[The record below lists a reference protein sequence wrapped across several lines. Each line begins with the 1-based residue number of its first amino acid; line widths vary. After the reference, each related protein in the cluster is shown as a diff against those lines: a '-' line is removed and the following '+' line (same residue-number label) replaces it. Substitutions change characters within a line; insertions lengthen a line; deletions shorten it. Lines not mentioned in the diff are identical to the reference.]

1 MKIFRALPALICASY
16 LALYADSD
24 KLNAASVTT
33 APKFPLIFYPSG
45 TEAKAGLLLG
55 GGKKGFE
62 TGCYHFG
69 EGGAVNISISADL
82 LAYYMQQGFS
92 RRSLCM
98 ALISAIRFDPELGRR
113 LATYVVINDL
123 KELRRHPDDMGV
135 TSPELPLTIPS
146 CFARALPYSD
156 CTWNFDAFTGKKLS
170 APLTQSFK
178 ALGRIVEDT
187 IRAFKNGPHEAAGDN
202 CEEGSADWRPTT
214 SEKAQKLC
222 SYYPWEAVDQYPWV
236 TDRAHLGEEYTHY
249 KYNIPPYYFD
259 LSAEFPEGFGYG
271 LIYYD
276 TGLGSSVPDDV
287 IKAALEGAKRPAQ
300 IDPAKLKELW
310 GYGRQ

>member
-1 MKIFRALPALICASY
+1 MRISRVALALICAVYVGLSTG
-16 LALYADSD
+16 SD
-24 KLNAASVTT
+24 RLNAASVTT

-45 TEAKAGLLLG
+45 SEAQAGLLLG
-55 GGKKGFE
+55 DGKKSFE

-69 EGGAVNISISADL
+69 EGGAVNISISADF

-98 ALISAIRFDPELGRR
+98 ALISAIRFDPETGRR

-170 APLTQSFK
+170 SPLTQRFK
-178 ALGRIVEDT
+178 ALGRIVEEA
-187 IRAFKNGPHEAAGDN
+187 IRAFKNGPHKAPQDFCEPPYWTAAK
-202 CEEGSADWRPTT
+202 

-222 SYYPWEAVDQYPWV
+222 SYFQWETLDPDLSI
-236 TDRAHLGEEYTHY
+236 TNDAHLGEEYT
-249 KYNIPPYYFD
+249 KEYNIDPYYFD
-259 LSAEFPEGFGYG
+259 LSGEFPEGFGYG

-300 IDPAKLKELW
+300 VDPAKLKQLW
-310 GYGRQ
+310 GYGGQ

>member
-1 MKIFRALPALICASY
+1 MRIFRTLPALICASY
-16 LALYADSD
+16 LALSADSGS
-24 KLNAASVTT
+24 LNAASVTT

-45 TEAKAGLLLG
+45 SEAQAGLLLG
-55 GGKKGFE
+55 GGKRRFE

-98 ALISAIRFDPELGRR
+98 ALISAIRFDPETGRR

-170 APLTQSFK
+170 APLTQRFK
-178 ALGRIVEDT
+178 ALGRIVEDA
-187 IRAFKNGPHEAAGDN
+187 IRAFKNGPHEAARDV
-202 CEEGSADWRPTT
+202 CEEGSPDWRPTT

-222 SYYPWEAVDQYPWV
+222 SYYQWQTLDPDLSI
-236 TDRAHLGEEYTHY
+236 TNDAHLGEEYT
-249 KYNIPPYYFD
+249 KEYNIDPYYFD
-259 LSAEFPEGFGYG
+259 LSQEFPEGFGYG

-300 IDPAKLKELW
+300 VDPAKLKELW
-310 GYGRQ
+310 GYGGQ